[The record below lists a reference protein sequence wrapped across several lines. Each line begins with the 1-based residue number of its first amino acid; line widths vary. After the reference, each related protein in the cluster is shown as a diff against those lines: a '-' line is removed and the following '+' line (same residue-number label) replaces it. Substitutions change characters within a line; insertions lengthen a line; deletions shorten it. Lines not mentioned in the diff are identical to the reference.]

1 MSSAVKH
8 WKIQRYSAI
17 MNLFIALWLAVSL
30 LCIQGNSYEET
41 IKWLKYPVN
50 SILISLFF
58 ITSFLHMRLGLQVVI
73 EDYISNI
80 LIRKRLIIGINSLSW
95 ILTILSI
102 LSVLKIVI
110 FN

>member
-41 IKWLKYPVN
+41 IKWLKYPIN
-50 SILISLFF
+50 YILISLCF

-73 EDYISNI
+73 EDYVSKI
-80 LIRKRLIIGINSLSW
+80 LLRKRLIIGINSLSW
-95 ILTILSI
+95 ILTIISI
-102 LSVLKIVI
+102 ISVLKIVI

>member
-1 MSSAVKH
+1 MSSVVKH

-17 MNLFIALWLAVSL
+17 ANLILALWLAIGI
-30 LCIQGNSYEET
+30 LCIQGYSFLET
-41 IKWLKYPVN
+41 IQWVKSPIN
-50 SILISLFF
+50 SVLISLFF
-58 ITSFLHMRLGLQVVI
+58 ITSFMHMRLGLQVVI

-80 LIRKRLIIGINSLSW
+80 LIRKRLIIAINSLSW

>member
-1 MSSAVKH
+1 MNSAVKH

-41 IKWLKYPVN
+41 IKWLKYPIN

>member
-17 MNLFIALWLAVSL
+17 MNLFIVLWLAVSL

-50 SILISLFF
+50 YIMIS
-58 ITSFLHMRLGLQVVI
+58 
-73 EDYISNI
+73 
-80 LIRKRLIIGINSLSW
+80 
-95 ILTILSI
+95 
-102 LSVLKIVI
+102 SV
-110 FN
+110 

>member
-1 MSSAVKH
+1 MNSAVKH

-50 SILISLFF
+50 SIMISLFF

-73 EDYISNI
+73 EDYISKI
-80 LIRKRLIIGINSLSW
+80 LLRKRLIIGINSLSW
-95 ILTILSI
+95 ILTIISI
-102 LSVLKIVI
+102 VSVLKIVI

>member
-1 MSSAVKH
+1 MNSAVKH

-41 IKWLKYPVN
+41 IKWLKYPIN

-73 EDYISNI
+73 EDYVSKI
-80 LIRKRLIIGINSLSW
+80 LLRNRLIIGINSLSW
-95 ILTILSI
+95 ILTIISI
-102 LSVLKIVI
+102 ISVLKIVI

>member
-1 MSSAVKH
+1 MNSAVKH

-41 IKWLKYPVN
+41 IKWLKYPIN
-50 SILISLFF
+50 YILISLFF

-73 EDYISNI
+73 EDYVSKI
-80 LIRKRLIIGINSLSW
+80 LLRKRLIIGINSLSW
-95 ILTILSI
+95 ILTIISI
-102 LSVLKIVI
+102 ISVLKIVI

>member
-1 MSSAVKH
+1 MNSVVKH

-17 MNLFIALWLAVSL
+17 ANLILALWLAIGI
-30 LCIQGNSYEET
+30 LCVQGYSFLET
-41 IKWLKYPVN
+41 IQWVKSPIN
-50 SILISLFF
+50 SVLISLFF
-58 ITSFLHMRLGLQVVI
+58 ITSFMHMRLGLQVVI

-80 LIRKRLIIGINSLSW
+80 LIRKRLIIAINSLSW

>member
-1 MSSAVKH
+1 MNSVVKH

-17 MNLFIALWLAVSL
+17 ANLILALWLAIGI
-30 LCIQGNSYEET
+30 LCIQGYSFLET
-41 IKWLKYPVN
+41 IQWVKSPIN
-50 SILISLFF
+50 SVLISLFF
-58 ITSFLHMRLGLQVVI
+58 ITSFMHMRLGLQVVI

-80 LIRKRLIIGINSLSW
+80 LIRKRLIIAINSLSW

>member
-1 MSSAVKH
+1 MNSVVKH

-17 MNLFIALWLAVSL
+17 ANLILAFWLAIGI
-30 LCIQGNSYEET
+30 LCIQEYSFLET
-41 IKWLKYPVN
+41 IQWVKSPIN
-50 SILISLFF
+50 SVLISLFF
-58 ITSFLHMRLGLQVVI
+58 ITSFMHMRLGLQVVI

>member
-1 MSSAVKH
+1 MRSVVKH

-17 MNLFIALWLAVSL
+17 GNLVLALWLALSL
-30 LCIQGNSYEET
+30 MCIQGNSFEET

-73 EDYISNI
+73 EDYISKV
-80 LIRKRLIIGINSLSW
+80 LLRKRLIIGINSLSW
-95 ILTILSI
+95 ILTIMSI
-102 LSVLKIVI
+102 VSVLKIVI

>member
-1 MSSAVKH
+1 MNGAVKH

-17 MNLFIALWLAVSL
+17 MNLFIALWLAISL

-41 IKWLKYPVN
+41 IKWLKYPIN

-58 ITSFLHMRLGLQVVI
+58 ITSFLHMRLGLQIVI
-73 EDYISNI
+73 EDYVSKI
-80 LIRKRLIIGINSLSW
+80 LLRKRLIIGINSLSW
-95 ILTILSI
+95 ILTIISI
-102 LSVLKIVI
+102 VSVLKIVI